1 MAQFQHNKQA
11 QVMARLTELLGVPV
25 IVKLKDLGERRGVI
39 EQIVAPALAEDFRRS
54 IDFAQFKVKLES
66 GDTITVSGSE
76 LSRIDAGE
84 ALTS

>member
-25 IVKLKDLGERRGVI
+25 IVKLKDIGERRGVI

-66 GDTITVSGSE
+66 GDTITVSRSE

>member
-11 QVMARLTELLGVPV
+11 QVMTSLTELLGVPV

-39 EQIVAPALAEDFRRS
+39 EEIVAPALAEDFQRS
-54 IDFAQFKVKLES
+54 IDFTRFKVKLDS

-84 ALTS
+84 AITS

>member
-39 EQIVAPALAEDFRRS
+39 EQIVAPALAEDFQRS
-54 IDFAQFKVKLES
+54 IDFTQFKVKLES

>member
-25 IVKLKDLGERRGVI
+25 IVKLKDIGERRGVI